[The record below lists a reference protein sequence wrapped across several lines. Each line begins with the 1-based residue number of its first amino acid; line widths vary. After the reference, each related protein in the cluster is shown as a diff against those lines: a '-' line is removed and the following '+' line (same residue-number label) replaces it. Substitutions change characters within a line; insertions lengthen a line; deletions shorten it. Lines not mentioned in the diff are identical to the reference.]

1 MLQYR
6 IVLMFFVLSLNLI
19 CAAMENKVIVIDN
32 DISVDSLSDLDLK
45 DKTLVFQGGKI
56 VRGAKADDT
65 IRGDNT
71 RIVAPLCQI
80 FDDDVE
86 VDGVWAVDR
95 AYPQWFGAVAYSSV
109 EEAEKG
115 IIADDA
121 INKAIK
127 FKKAG
132 EVFIPRGVYLIK
144 NTVKMPAGIQL
155 VGEVGSSNG
164 SYEKRDD
171 CGTVLLAKYDVAQ
184 YENEENLD
192 VIAVEEEEQGKKVVK
207 YKNNY
212 VLEVNTYFGDSPET
226 EDVESGECWYYQ
238 YPTTGTLIKNIRF
251 VNNTGLIT
259 YGGDKKLKAALKC
272 CICYGG
278 ATFDNV
284 IWYNFA
290 QAVRFPKY
298 YADDKSIVNCTFNNA
313 RYAEIPEEE
322 HLYAFDM
329 GWLGDALL
337 FQHNQINDGDYTK
350 GLRISSCGGGVVSAN
365 VINADVMIE
374 NSKGIT
380 FSSNHM
386 EYGAKLFIRQSNVTT
401 SNNYFWRGVAP
412 SVIIWGSQWND
423 GSVVTMNG
431 DMFLFYNSIYYGE
444 AKQDEFLDKAEC
456 EYDVAIDGNTV
467 LNLSN
472 VYRYEAGAAFEKMYM
487 FGIKLVHYEEDSS
500 EELDDIRPENKLID
514 KGAVDEFNRYS
525 YALSQNCSIH
535 AGFNVEPRFSVNYP
549 TTPAYFA
556 LMKNEN
562 VRWVKD
568 ISTNPGI
575 YSYSLQVYWDKDRK
589 ILYERNGETVF
600 DLVSE
605 SEAIELGKTE
615 KKETGEEYVPGALIS
630 FNGFPV
636 KSGAYVRLIRTKHNS
651 GSDEVEYVD
660 VPVSGSSILYDNG
673 LSVVGFG
680 WQKAASYN
688 SAVLKGNSGICG
700 ATFSGKNVTCYSTD
714 KDVTGAGWTKGDMIV
729 NVGAGDDW
737 AIEVIK

>member
-1 MLQYR
+1 MLFNR
-6 IVLMFFVLSLNLI
+6 LFICIIAISFHLI
-19 CAAMENKVIVIDN
+19 LFSMENDVNIEDKNGALYIYAPV
-32 DISVDSLSDLDLK
+32 SVDTVNGYDLK
-45 DKTLVFQGGKI
+45 NRTIVFRGGRI
-56 VRGAKADDT
+56 TRGLKSNT
-65 IRGDNT
+65 ITGDHT
-71 RIVAPLCQI
+71 AIVASPNSQI
-80 FDDDVE
+80 FDTDVE
-86 VDGVWAVDR
+86 VDGVWMVDR

-109 EEAEKG
+109 EDAENG
-115 IIADDA
+115 SNADAA

-155 VGEVGSSNG
+155 VGEVGYFSTG
-164 SYEKRDD
+164 EC
-171 CGTVLLAKYDVAQ
+171 CGTTLL
-184 YENEENLD
+184 
-192 VIAVEEEEQGKKVVK
+192 VK
-207 YKNNY
+207 FDGANYKLHANSDTLSNNNY
-212 VLEVNTYFGDSPET
+212 VLAVNVNDEGNA
-226 EDVESGECWYYQ
+226 WKYQ
-238 YPTTGTLIKNIRF
+238 YPATGTLVKNIMFENETRVKDVVLEDGEYKEKEVLVALRCCLCYGGSTF
-251 VNNTGLIT
+251 DTVIWRNFGQAVYFPKHYSDHKAVVDCTFNCGEYLNYDGLN
-259 YGGDKKLKAALKC
+259 GGDK
-272 CICYGG
+272 
-278 ATFDNV
+278 F
-284 IWYNFA
+284 
-290 QAVRFPKY
+290 
-298 YADDKSIVNCTFNNA
+298 
-313 RYAEIPEEE
+313 
-322 HLYAFDM
+322 YAFDM

-350 GLRISSCGGGVVSAN
+350 GLRISSCGGGVVSGN
-365 VINADVMIE
+365 VINADVLIE

-380 FSSNHM
+380 YSSNHM
-386 EYGAKLFIRQSNVTT
+386 EYGAKLFIKQSNVTT
-401 SNNYFWRGVAP
+401 SNNYFWREVDP
-412 SVIIWGSQWND
+412 SVIIWGSKWND

-431 DMFLFYNSIYYGE
+431 DMFLFYNSKYYGE
-444 AKQDEFLDKAEC
+444 EKQDEFLDKAVC

-472 VYRYEAGAAFEKMYM
+472 VYRYEAGVSFEKMYM
-487 FGIKLVHYEEDSS
+487 FGIKLAHYEEDSS

-514 KGAVDEFNRYS
+514 KGAVDEFNKYS

-615 KKETGEEYVPGALIS
+615 KKEMGEEYVPGALIS

-737 AIEVIK
+737 TIEVIK